1 MTIVVGTQKCSIS
14 KGGPTN
20 LGYPSAWVLTGNKKT
35 LWSLKL
41 PNLILSEIYT
51 YKSFPVGWELCWENL
66 AQNVI
71 SLREL
76 SASENKT
83 AYDVLIMAAVS
94 VIHP

>member
-51 YKSFPVGWELCWENL
+51 YKNFPVDWELCWETL
-66 AQNVI
+66 AQSVKI
-71 SLREL
+71 